1 MSRKGKCGDNAT
13 MESFF
18 HSMKVERVH
27 HCDYQ
32 SHDKAKRDLFDY
44 IKVFYNRQ
52 RQHSHI
58 GYKTPAEAEAFA
70 A

>member
-1 MSRKGKCGDNAT
+1 